1 MLGYSFPLKHLELRG
16 RRRQITSALKTLLW
30 CFRAWIWR
38 NSFLLWRNDVPQTP
52 TPTQAELWHQSSLFL
67 HYFTFLCLGS
77 PSTVGLNRD
86 IGVITQALPLS
97 SHSKPLLCQPHCLL
111 TRTTVI
117 GFRAQPNPVLPH
129 LNLMNFAKIRS
140 PNEATFTDTGGQDFN
155 MAFEGTQF
163 NSQPLVTE
171 KI

>member
-1 MLGYSFPLKHLELRG
+1 MSPL
-16 RRRQITSALKTLLW
+16 
-30 CFRAWIWR
+30 
-38 NSFLLWRNDVPQTP
+38 DVE
-52 TPTQAELWHQSSLFL
+52 TQL
-67 HYFTFLCLGS
+67 
-77 PSTVGLNRD
+77 
-86 IGVITQALPLS
+86 QALPLS
-97 SHSKPLLCQPHCLL
+97 SCHCLL
-111 TRTTVI
+111 CVPVSSVLTRTPVI